1 MSTKTELTELREYL
15 IENNFPQSFI
25 DLLEDLS
32 INDLS
37 INDLLTILKR

>member
-1 MSTKTELTELREYL
+1 MEMEKNEITELKNYL

-32 INDLS
+32 I
-37 INDLLTILKR
+37 IDLLTIIER

>member
-1 MSTKTELTELREYL
+1 MEMEKNEIIELKKYL

-32 INDLS
+32 I
-37 INDLLTILKR
+37 IDLLTIIER

>member
-1 MSTKTELTELREYL
+1 MELEKTELKEYL

-32 INDLS
+32 INDL
-37 INDLLTILKR
+37 LTIIKR

>member
-1 MSTKTELTELREYL
+1 MRTKTDVTELREYL

-32 INDLS
+32 INDL
-37 INDLLTILKR
+37 LTILKR